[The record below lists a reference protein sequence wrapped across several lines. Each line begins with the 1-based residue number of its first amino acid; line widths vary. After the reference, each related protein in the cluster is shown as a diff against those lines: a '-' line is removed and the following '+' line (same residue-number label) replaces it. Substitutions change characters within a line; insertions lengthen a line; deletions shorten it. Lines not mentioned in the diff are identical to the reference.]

1 MQHFAVIGNPAHHS
15 KSPLIHQL
23 FAKQTGIALTYTTL
37 ETDAADFAATVLN
50 FTGQGLNITKPFKH
64 QAFGLADELSLRAL
78 RAQAINTIKFHPSG
92 YRYGDNTDGAGLV
105 KDLTKN
111 KQLTLKGK
119 NILVLGAGG
128 AARGII
134 EPLLNQK
141 PASLIISNR
150 SYVKAADLAHWFSQY
165 APVFASPLESVAD
178 YSVDLIIN
186 AANLTTM
193 PEINFSEHCCC
204 YDLAYG
210 AMASALMPWALRNG
224 LRYWDGLGMLVEQA
238 AEAFFVWH
246 NIYPETGP
254 VLNNPRL
261 LELSGF

>member
-1 MQHFAVIGNPAHHS
+1 MQHFSVVGYPAHQS

-23 FAKQTGIALTYTTL
+23 FAEQTGIALSYTTL
-37 ETDAADFAATVLN
+37 EIDAADFAATVLN
-50 FTGQGLNITKPFKH
+50 FTGQGLNVTKPFKH

-78 RAQAINTIKFHPSG
+78 RAQAINTIKYHPSG
-92 YRYGDNTDGAGLV
+92 YRYGDNTDGAGLI

-111 KQLTLKGK
+111 KQLTLTGK

-141 PASLIISNR
+141 PAMLIISNR
-150 SYVKAADLAHWFSQY
+150 TYVKAADLAQWFSQY
-165 APVFASPLESVAD
+165 APVTASTLESVSD
-178 YSVDLIIN
+178 YTVDFVIN
-186 AANLTTM
+186 ASNLTIM
-193 PEINFSEHCCC
+193 PTISFTEHCCC
-204 YDLAYG
+204 YDVAYG
-210 AMASALMPWALRNG
+210 PGVGPLMPWALRHG
-224 LRYWDGLGMLVEQA
+224 LRYWDGVGMLVEQA
-238 AEAFFVWH
+238 AEAFFLWH
-246 NIYPETGP
+246 NIYPETKP